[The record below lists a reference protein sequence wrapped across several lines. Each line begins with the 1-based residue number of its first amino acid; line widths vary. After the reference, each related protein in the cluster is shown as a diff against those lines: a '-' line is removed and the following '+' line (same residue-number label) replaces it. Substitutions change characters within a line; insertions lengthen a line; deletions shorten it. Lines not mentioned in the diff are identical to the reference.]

1 MDALKYEDA
10 IISENTAESL
20 EKLEILIAQDVLKIT
35 MQDEDIYVRNSAEEP
50 IKRIIRKIR

>member
-50 IKRIIRKIR
+50 IKRR